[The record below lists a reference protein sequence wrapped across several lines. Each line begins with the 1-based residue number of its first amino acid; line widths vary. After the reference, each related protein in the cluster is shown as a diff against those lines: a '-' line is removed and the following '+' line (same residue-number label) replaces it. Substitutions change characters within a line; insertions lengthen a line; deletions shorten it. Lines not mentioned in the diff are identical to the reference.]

1 MGFAVDKNSNEDV
14 ISEPNVVPLCDILLV
29 LLIIF
34 MIMTPLIK
42 AGIDVDLPLAL
53 NTISM
58 PDTPE
63 VVLAIKQ
70 DGSLYLNQQLV
81 RLENLQ
87 LMVEEA
93 FLSASDKSLYL
104 RADGE
109 LEYGKIIDVA
119 EVLKDAGVEI
129 IGIITEVRAEGE
141 EYIRFPKV
149 RREIIF

>member
-1 MGFAVDKNSNEDV
+1 MGFTVDRNSDSDIV
-14 ISEPNVVPLCDILLV
+14 SEPNVVPLCDLLLV

-58 PDTPE
+58 PENPE
-63 VVLAIKQ
+63 VMLAIKQ
-70 DGSLYLNQQLV
+70 DGTLYLNQQLV
-81 RLENLQ
+81 LLENLQ

-93 FLSASDKSLYL
+93 FLAASDNKLYL

-129 IGIITEVRAEGE
+129 VGIIAEVRAEGE
-141 EYIRFPKV
+141 ERSPQ
-149 RREIIF
+149 